1 MSDSNSRS
9 QRTEITKAFAKTA
22 DVGKALARD
31 GKSRVAD
38 IIAQRR
44 EMVAE
49 SHKVMAENQELIGS
63 HQPIP
68 AVKSYECVFLN
79 DGGKIAGSVEL
90 TAADDAA
97 VIVKARVTFAT
108 GLIHSYQI
116 WDVGR
121 LVLHERSRY

>member
-1 MSDSNSRS
+1 SRP

-44 EMVAE
+44 EMVAQSREAIAE

-108 GLIHSYQI
+108 GLIHS
-116 WDVGR
+116 
-121 LVLHERSRY
+121 